1 MRECAFKAGL
11 LNDRYSQNLKVIT
24 ESEATA
30 LFCMENLKTHNISVG
45 EKFIVVE
52 CGDDKVNLTT
62 RMLLIDE
69 ILSVIL
75 EKAEDN
81 CGGSFVYQEFL
92 KFIEHKIGSSAINL
106 FSKRHKPQLQY
117 LQSVFEREFLIP
129 FTGDQSKFTISSLDL
144 EEYCSDLMQYCKGK
158 YRDNMIKNEWVIELK
173 LDDVKAML
181 DPIIEKIIQ
190 LIYSQLNLCN
200 NDCFALIFVG
210 KFANSGY
217 LQLRI
222 KETFCRR
229 VQHIFHIPQN
239 EVPIIKGA
247 VQYGLDLTYD
257 NTNISYKQFQILSTT
272 IKKLEEENN
281 DLTNKYNEKANQH
294 QIIVE
299 NLKTEIKE
307 IEEKHS
313 ENIQHLE
320 NQIND
325 INQQY
330 QNKIKLQEQRE
341 SQMQNKLPEEIQAS
355 NNDFNKY
362 KSFLEKEKKELDAEN
377 DYLYQRNTN
386 LINQLESTSFEDE
399 LSNYRLEDVAQNYGM
414 ELNNDIS
421 KLNDNLKKYIT
432 NLKQDVIVNVEE
444 IRKLLLLYKCPVK
457 ITNQKDD
464 LLLIQAVLQR
474 HIIET
479 IFSYA
484 TKYFQ
489 STGQHYHL
497 ESDIINQASLLSTLL
512 TDASKYRTGND
523 GIMHIASTKLR
534 KQIYSILNNC
544 GFSDIHGKSKTT
556 YEHPFI
562 TFYKEKLSKTM
573 NELRTIKD
581 QEKITVENLA
591 ATIIREVIKIFW
603 FRLKIHESVV
613 QYVWIPYNAKVNE
626 TFMKGENIDDNDNE
640 NLYVDL
646 CYFPLI
652 GRDLTSDNHEV
663 YVPAKVFV
671 RKTNDKFNNIK

>member
-1 MRECAFKAGL
+1 MYNCCVVVGIEFGTTHSGFGYAHTANKDVHVNCDWPDCSGKFKVPTVLSYDDEYKNVRSWGYEALAEKPIRKVKIKSPIRKPVELFKLLLGKMKNEPPLTHEKAISDYLHGLGSVVKKEIYVDLHEDVLIILTVPDNYKISIWTMRECAFKAGL

-24 ESEATA
+24 ESEAIA

-117 LQSVFEREFLIP
+117 LQSVFE
-129 FTGDQSKFTISSLDL
+129 Q
-144 EEYCSDLMQYCKGK
+144 YCSDLMQYCKGK
-158 YRDNMIKNEWVIELK
+158 YRDNMIKNEWVIEFK
-173 LDDVKAML
+173 LDDVKAMF

-229 VQHIFHIPQN
+229 VQHIFYIPQN

-307 IEEKHS
+307 IKEKHS
-313 ENIQHLE
+313 ENIQHLA

-341 SQMQNKLPEEIQAS
+341 
-355 NNDFNKY
+355 
-362 KSFLEKEKKELDAEN
+362 
-377 DYLYQRNTN
+377 
-386 LINQLESTSFEDE
+386 
-399 LSNYRLEDVAQNYGM
+399 
-414 ELNNDIS
+414 
-421 KLNDNLKKYIT
+421 
-432 NLKQDVIVNVEE
+432 
-444 IRKLLLLYKCPVK
+444 
-457 ITNQKDD
+457 
-464 LLLIQAVLQR
+464 
-474 HIIET
+474 
-479 IFSYA
+479 
-484 TKYFQ
+484 
-489 STGQHYHL
+489 
-497 ESDIINQASLLSTLL
+497 
-512 TDASKYRTGND
+512 
-523 GIMHIASTKLR
+523 
-534 KQIYSILNNC
+534 
-544 GFSDIHGKSKTT
+544 
-556 YEHPFI
+556 
-562 TFYKEKLSKTM
+562 
-573 NELRTIKD
+573 
-581 QEKITVENLA
+581 
-591 ATIIREVIKIFW
+591 
-603 FRLKIHESVV
+603 
-613 QYVWIPYNAKVNE
+613 
-626 TFMKGENIDDNDNE
+626 
-640 NLYVDL
+640 
-646 CYFPLI
+646 
-652 GRDLTSDNHEV
+652 
-663 YVPAKVFV
+663 
-671 RKTNDKFNNIK
+671 